1 MQALLLKSL
10 KRVKSEC
17 PAGGL
22 GGELD
27 AALARVTAAEHA
39 TAPGV
44 GSGGDA
50 DEYFEVFQR
59 ACETGN
65 SRCTEAALDGL
76 HALIEFGFLR
86 GTQPAPVAAAAAA
99 AVVVSTA
106 GGGDGIEQSVGARTM
121 MDVVIETVC
130 KCSDDF
136 DDGVQLQI
144 IKVLLTAVTSSVCKV
159 NESSL
164 LLAVRACFHIH
175 LVSRN
180 PINKVTTKAALT
192 QIMSSV
198 VTKME
203 VFDAKLK
210 SSTEKLDA
218 AAYEVEAP
226 REDVAVQGSSVS
238 GGSTHFPS
246 ILHKNA
252 FLLFRA
258 LCKLSMKGLHD
269 DSSGTQ
275 ADAVAMQNKVLS
287 LELILHMLRKSGP
300 TFRNGE
306 RFIFVI
312 RHYLCVS
319 LLGNCTSQIGQVT
332 DLSIQVF
339 VALMEGFKD
348 HLKSELEV
356 FFTNVFLRILES
368 ENSTYEHKLRVL
380 EVLHGICR
388 DSKALVEIFI
398 NYDCDLDAIDLYK
411 RIVDGFARTTKNPNL
426 SFYGGRLA
434 IDFIS
439 SAGQKAEAE
448 DDKLRKAGLEGVVTI
463 LRSLLRTRGILD
475 DNAENTGGPA
485 TPEPPTTSTHDEDI
499 VMNAESSDIGT
510 DGGGA
515 SALNDVTSV
524 VTTFDKKQRVKEEIA
539 TGILKFNLSS
549 KKGLTY
555 LCNANH
561 IEMTGRSVA
570 AFFHQYSDRLDKAAM
585 GDFLGRE
592 KEYEHGFCIEVLHEY
607 VELMDFANMEFD
619 LAIRHFLSG
628 FRLPGE
634 AQKIDRIMEKFAE
647 RYYLQ
652 NQDKFAS
659 ADMAFILAFSTIML
673 QTNLHNPAIREDKRM
688 TKEEFIKQNT
698 KISEDG
704 ELSVDMLCA
713 IYDRIAAQPI
723 SMTQD
728 EKLAKKSK
736 KEEQSSFAVFQLS
749 NDRKRYDAFNDERKE
764 MVRVGEALFKKKN
777 RSTKV
782 FLRRSPLAARD
793 DAYLSPMF
801 EVTWAPVLAV
811 LSQVLETTDDPNL
824 VNLCLTGFEHAIRL
838 SCRVD
843 NSTCRSTY
851 INGLLKFTALGSVKE
866 MKYKHVESIKVL
878 ANIALTEGDYLD
890 EDWIQVLQSISQLA
904 RLQLLATGGH
914 SDDIF
919 FGNAKSTKGSGD
931 ALDSLTKL
939 FVGPSKA
946 ESAKIVEQINAEL
959 VAMHVNSTIVDQIFL
974 NSNQLSDDAV
984 HAFVRA
990 LCAVSFQEITSNLNN
1005 LRGKNLEDD
1014 STTPRIFCLQK
1025 LVEVADFNM
1034 PSRSRIAWAN
1044 MWELL
1049 AQHFTA
1055 IGIHDN
1061 RNLAMF
1067 AIDSLKQL
1075 SIKFLQKE
1083 ELSNFNF
1090 QRVFLRPF
1098 EFIMA
1103 KSRSPQIKDLILR
1116 CVDNMIQACSGNI
1129 RSGWRTIF
1137 LIFEASASQENK
1149 EVSSLSFQILE
1160 KLMARETGSLVFDLV
1175 DLMNCLVKFIAG
1187 PDTASS
1193 LKALGYL
1200 SQCASHLVT
1209 TIEAVSPN
1217 AKASA
1222 GSVILSEN
1230 DESVFRVWWPLLLG
1244 LSTRVSDARLPVR
1257 LQALESLQRVLED
1270 YGSTFSSQAWGV
1282 IFRGVLFPIM
1292 DSAKADSSA
1301 QLSSRWPT
1309 ESPVYTSRASESNDW
1324 IGTTAKKVLSVT
1336 LLMFSRFS
1344 QGHQEEVESVLPDLL
1359 AMIEGCICQET
1370 ESLAVIG
1377 VEAFAEL
1384 FVIIGTDCVS
1394 NSSLYTLICG
1404 SIAHC
1409 VAHNLCTDFGSVG
1422 TLTLSTKIETEV
1434 VSTSPGSLI
1443 QPRRPGPSGEADS
1456 SVVDGSAPKLT
1467 MEQAWARRETS
1478 IMTTMVVTLKLLDL
1492 ISALSETGKLERA
1505 QHEVLLEKLQSMY
1518 WHARSFNEDQE
1529 LRSGLAAKG
1538 FMRMPE
1544 SRSLL
1549 PHLLEQ
1555 EALSA
1560 TKIVKLSM
1568 ELFHQEGYD
1577 SQYIEP
1583 WVRR

>member
-1 MQALLLKSL
+1 MKCESPL
-10 KRVKSEC
+10 
-17 PAGGL
+17 AGGL
-22 GGELD
+22 GVEID
-27 AALARVTAAEHA
+27 AALTRVTEQAIL
-39 TAPGV
+39 PG
-44 GSGGDA
+44 GKCGGDA
-50 DEYFEVFQR
+50 DEYFEVFRR

-65 SRCTEAALDGL
+65 SRCTEVALDGL

-86 GTQPAPVAAAAAA
+86 GTQPAPVVAAAT
-99 AVVVSTA
+99 AVVPTA
-106 GGGDGIEQSVGARTM
+106 GGGDGIEQPVGTRTM

-175 LVSRN
+175 LVSKN

-192 QIMSSV
+192 QMMSSV

-203 VFDAKLK
+203 VFDSKLK

-218 AAYEVEAP
+218 TAYLVEAP
-226 REDVAVQGSSVS
+226 HEDVAIQGLSSVIA
-238 GGSTHFPS
+238 GGSTHFSS

-269 DSSGTQ
+269 DASGTQ

-287 LELILHMLRKSGP
+287 LELILQMLRKSGP

-319 LLGNCTSQIGQVT
+319 LLGNCTSQVGQVT

-398 NYDCDLDAIDLYK
+398 NYDCDLDATDLYK

-426 SFYGGRLA
+426 SFYATRLA

-475 DNAENTGGPA
+475 DNAELISGPVIS
-485 TPEPPTTSTHDEDI
+485 EPPTTSTHDEDSVAVI
-499 VMNAESSDIGT
+499 DSCDIGT
-510 DGGGA
+510 DEGVQ
-515 SALNDVTSV
+515 SAQKYVTSV
-524 VTTFDKKQRVKEEIA
+524 VTSFDKKQRVKEEIA

-549 KKGLTY
+549 KKGLAY
-555 LCNANH
+555 LCNAQH
-561 IEMTGRSVA
+561 IEMTGKSVA

-607 VELMDFANMEFD
+607 VEIMDFANMEFD

-736 KEEQSSFAVFQLS
+736 KEEQSTFAVFQLS

-777 RSTKV
+777 RNTKV
-782 FLRRSPLAARD
+782 LLRRSPLAARD

-811 LSQVLETTDDPNL
+811 LSQVLETTDDPSL
-824 VNLCLTGFEHAIRL
+824 VSLCLTGFEYAIRL

-843 NSTCRSTY
+843 NSICRSTY
-851 INGLLKFTALGSVKE
+851 INGLLKFTALGSFKE

-890 EDWIQVLQSISQLA
+890 EDWVQVLQGISQLA
-904 RLQLLATGGH
+904 RLQLLAAGGH

-919 FGNAKSTKGSGD
+919 FGNSKIPKGNGD

-946 ESAKIVEQINAEL
+946 DTVNIVAHINAEL

-990 LCAVSFQEITSNLNN
+990 LCAASFQEITSNTNN
-1005 LRGKNLEDD
+1005 LRGNFLGDD
-1014 STTPRIFCLQK
+1014 SATPRVFCLQK

-1034 PSRSRIAWAN
+1034 PCRSRIAWAN

-1061 RNLAMF
+1061 LNLAMF

-1103 KSRSPQIKDLILR
+1103 KSRLPQIKDLILR

-1137 LIFEASASQENK
+1137 LIFEASASQDNSY
-1149 EVSSLSFQILE
+1149 VSSLSFQILE
-1160 KLMARETGSLVFDLV
+1160 NLIGSETGSLVFDLV

-1187 PDTASS
+1187 PDTVSS

-1200 SQCASHLVT
+1200 SQCASHLVVT
-1209 TIEAVSPN
+1209 TETASPHT
-1217 AKASA
+1217 KASA
-1222 GSVILSEN
+1222 GAVSLSEN
-1230 DESVFRVWWPLLLG
+1230 DESVFRLWWPLLLG
-1244 LSTRVSDARLPVR
+1244 LSTRVSDARKPVR
-1257 LQALESLQRVLED
+1257 LQALDSLQRVLDD

-1309 ESPVYTSRASESNDW
+1309 ENPVYTPRSCESNDW
-1324 IGTTAKKVLSVT
+1324 IGTTAKKALSVT

-1344 QGHQEEVESVLPDLL
+1344 KEHQGEVESVLPDLL

-1377 VEAFAEL
+1377 VEAFSEL
-1384 FVIIGTDCVS
+1384 FAVVGKDCVGHS
-1394 NSSLYTLICG
+1394 PLSTLICG

-1409 VAHNLCTDFGSVG
+1409 VCHNLCTDFGTVG
-1422 TLTLSTKIETEV
+1422 TLNLSTKIETDV
-1434 VSTSPGSLI
+1434 VLTSSGPTF
-1443 QPRRPGPSGEADS
+1443 QPRHRVSSGEEDS

-1467 MEQAWARRETS
+1467 EEQAWARRETS
-1478 IMTTMVVTLKLLDL
+1478 IMTTMVITLKLLDL
-1492 ISALSETGKLERA
+1492 ISSLSETGKLERTH
-1505 QHEVLLEKLQSMY
+1505 HEVLLEKLQSIY

-1538 FMRMPE
+1538 FMKMPE

-1568 ELFHQEGYD
+1568 ELFHQEDYD